1 VQKKSEIIHPAR
13 SFRRLASV
21 AALLLALAAGLGF
34 AQDAEPRPPSDG
46 SLPHGALVD
55 EVTAGGPAAKAGI
68 SAHDVIT
75 EIEGTELRSVNQIIE
90 ALMRHKPG
98 DDMKLT
104 VVKASDGTR
113 AEVTLTLGTNPRDQS
128 VPYMGL
134 FVTSWVRLP
143 PPQAPT
149 LPGNRPSPAI

>member
-1 VQKKSEIIHPAR
+1 MQQKREIIHLTRP
-13 SFRRLASV
+13 FRRLVSV
-21 AALLLALAAGLGF
+21 AAALLALTAGLGF
-34 AQDAEPRPPSDG
+34 AQDAEPRPPNDG
-46 SLPHGALVD
+46 NLPPGALVD

-68 SAHDVIT
+68 SARDVIT

-90 ALMRHKPG
+90 TLMRHKPG

-113 AEVTLTLGTNPRDQS
+113 AEVTLTLGANPRDQS

-134 FVTSWVRLP
+134 FVTSYVRLP
-143 PPQAPT
+143 PPQIPT
-149 LPGNRPSPAI
+149 PPGRQSVPVI